1 MKFFLYSCFLFLLIV
16 AFAYVNSLNSVEN
29 FTPEIRKLYRPHIR
43 QARVYSEGF
52 YDKSTTDI
60 SNLFRK
66 FGIM

>member
-1 MKFFLYSCFLFLLIV
+1 MKHLIYGCILFLIVV
-16 AFAYVNSLNSVEN
+16 AFAYVNSQKSIEK

-43 QARVYSEGF
+43 NARVYSEGF
-52 YDKSTTDI
+52 YNKTTTHI

>member
-1 MKFFLYSCFLFLLIV
+1 MKNLIYGCFLFLIVV
-16 AFAYVNSLNSVEN
+16 AFAYVNSHQSIEK

-43 QARVYSEGF
+43 NARVYSEGF
-52 YDKSTTDI
+52 YNKTTTHI